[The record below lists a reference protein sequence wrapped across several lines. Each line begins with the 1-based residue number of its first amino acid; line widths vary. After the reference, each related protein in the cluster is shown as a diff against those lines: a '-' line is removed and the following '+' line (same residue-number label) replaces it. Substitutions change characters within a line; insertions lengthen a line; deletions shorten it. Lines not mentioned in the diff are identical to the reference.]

1 MVISLIGNASQE
13 SRLLISNEGNTAKA
27 VQVVGV
33 LFLIAE
39 NTLIA
44 ICHPFSV
51 HFNVIT
57 VEWI

>member
-1 MVISLIGNASQE
+1 MPRKRVDFLSVT
-13 SRLLISNEGNTAKA
+13 RGNTAKA